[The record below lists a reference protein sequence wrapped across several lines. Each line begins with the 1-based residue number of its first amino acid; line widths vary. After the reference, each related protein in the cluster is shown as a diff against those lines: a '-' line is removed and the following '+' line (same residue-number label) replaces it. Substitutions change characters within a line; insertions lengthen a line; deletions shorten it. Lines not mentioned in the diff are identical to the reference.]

1 MGMCPGER
9 DAGKRIKKSDC
20 ASLCW
25 SSSCPMNRMKQLLGV
40 WTPSWGEEQLHG
52 YGLFGLCLC
61 CPAPACLLLLL
72 PKCPE
77 PFWSQE
83 RPHLSPPAL
92 AIITQL
98 VPSCCTCSCN
108 IHFAI
113 PSPHLRLIKPRFPA
127 PAVFGDAGAVP
138 WAHGLFLAY
147 LRGGLFCAGGSWAGG
162 GSSRAMKGVRGRLGG
177 TVRVP
182 VPSTGPGDSWERR
195 KVGLNTSGSQS
206 RSATGTHRTG
216 RAQLPCATHG
226 IGQSKSH
233 PWFAP
238 GVGTSSWWPWLCGTP
253 VSPAVAKGAVPESS
267 PQART
272 STLIVLSGAAA

>member
-1 MGMCPGER
+1 MQGKGSKKVIVPLC
-9 DAGKRIKKSDC
+9 AGPQ
-20 ASLCW
+20 AAPW
-25 SSSCPMNRMKQLLGV
+25 NRMKQLLCV

-52 YGLFGLCLC
+52 YGLWALPVLPSPCL
-61 CPAPACLLLLL
+61 PALAAAEMPRALLV
-72 PKCPE
+72 PGETP
-77 PFWSQE
+77 PF
-83 RPHLSPPAL
+83 PPAL

-138 WAHGLFLAY
+138 WGHGLFLAY
-147 LRGGLFCAGGSWAGG
+147 LRGGLFCAGGSRAGG
-162 GSSRAMKGVRGRLGG
+162 GSSRAMKEVRGRLGG

-238 GVGTSSWWPWLCGTP
+238 GVGTSSWWPWLRGTP